1 MDSKSKLSLTAESAL
16 VGKAGASGVKVIK
29 AYAIKS
35 AKDVVG
41 ARAEMVKAIDA
52 DAVAFANEVKKSG
65 GFRTAK
71 NDTLSAEK
79 SQKGLRFVTALASQ
93 SYAKADID
101 SILTPTSV
109 LLLDAGAYS
118 ALYASRFAVAMGW
131 LDNAKVT
138 KAIDDVLKN
147 PKGKDVTALRN
158 MGKVAVGAKIKP
170 KAKAEPERHALTHWL
185 GMIEKTDTPLSRG
198 EFLEL
203 VRESTKS
210 E

>member
-1 MDSKSKLSLTAESAL
+1 MDSKSKLAL
-16 VGKAGASGVKVIK
+16 VSEGSLVSKTGSAGVKVIK
-29 AYAIKS
+29 DYAIKS
-35 AKDVVG
+35 GKDVAQ
-41 ARAEMVKAIDA
+41 ARVAMVKAIDA
-52 DAVAFANEVKKSG
+52 DAVAFAKIVRAG
-65 GFRTAK
+65 GFRTSK
-71 NDTLSAEK
+71 NDTISSES

-101 SILTPTSV
+101 SVLTEQSV

-131 LDNAKVT
+131 LDNAKST
-138 KAIDDVLKN
+138 KAVEAVITN
-147 PKGKDVTALRN
+147 PKGKAITELRN
-158 MGKVAVGAKIKP
+158 ISKVAVGAKIKP
-170 KAKAEPERHALTHWL
+170 KVKAEPERHALAHWL

-203 VRESTKS
+203 VRESTKT